1 MGGHKQTIH
10 KLKTDPQAFEDI
22 SEGIKKCEIRLNDRN
37 YREGDLLDLHETQ
50 YSYAEMQTGAS
61 LIYTGRVYT
70 ALVTHVQ
77 SGYGLKDGHVAL
89 SIEEY

>member
-1 MGGHKQTIH
+1 MGGHKSTTH
-10 KLKTDPQAFEDI
+10 ELKTDPEVFEDI
-22 SEGIKKCEIRLNDRN
+22 VEGIKKCEIRLNDRN
-37 YREGDLLDLHETQ
+37 YREGDLLSLRETQ
-50 YSYAEMQTGAS
+50 YSYAEMQAGAS

-77 SGYGLKDGHVAL
+77 SGYGLKEGHVAL